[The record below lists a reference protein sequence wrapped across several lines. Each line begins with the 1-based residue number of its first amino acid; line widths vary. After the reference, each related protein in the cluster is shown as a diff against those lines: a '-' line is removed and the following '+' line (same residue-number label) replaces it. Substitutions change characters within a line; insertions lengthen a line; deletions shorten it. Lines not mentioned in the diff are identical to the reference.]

1 MLYAVRLRA
10 YRKSLIYLIPM
21 LSKSTQRVH
30 SSLQDCQYYSTNE
43 PFSRLLESKDASC
56 SLIRHKHP
64 VMKTVNFNFA
74 LVYIVNKLDVSYASQ
89 HALFKV
95 I

>member
-21 LSKSTQRVH
+21 PSKSTQRVH
-30 SSLQDCQYYSTNE
+30 SSLQDYQYYSTNE

-56 SLIRHKHP
+56 SQIRHKHP

-74 LVYIVNKLDVSYASQ
+74 LVYIVYKLDVSYTSQ
-89 HALFKV
+89 HVFLKV